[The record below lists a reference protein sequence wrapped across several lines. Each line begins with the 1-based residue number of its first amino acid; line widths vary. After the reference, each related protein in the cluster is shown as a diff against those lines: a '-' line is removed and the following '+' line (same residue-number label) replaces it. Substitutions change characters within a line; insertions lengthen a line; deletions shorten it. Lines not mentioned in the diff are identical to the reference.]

1 MGQSTSLAIPT
12 FTFPLQIPS
21 PGLKHLGHISKE
33 TAHAGTGNEGAGE
46 GGSGQT
52 DTGAQEKRL
61 WETKEHR
68 SHLDALVLLQTARVW
83 SLGKG
88 PAVRDP
94 SAKLAAGPIPPAP
107 SPIPMGKLCLHPV
120 LGDARGR
127 LRMDREGGRGEG
139 ISWAQQDPVW
149 ETNRLSQAGQSASS
163 VM

>member
-1 MGQSTSLAIPT
+1 MRVLGREGQDRQT
-12 FTFPLQIPS
+12 QV
-21 PGLKHLGHISKE
+21 LKESGFGRQKE
-33 TAHAGTGNEGAGE
+33 N
-46 GGSGQT
+46 
-52 DTGAQEKRL
+52 
-61 WETKEHR
+61 R
-68 SHLDALVLLQTARVW
+68 SHWDALVLLQTARVW

-94 SAKLAAGPIPPAP
+94 SAKPAAGPVPPAP

-127 LRMDREGGRGEG
+127 LWMDREGGRGEG